1 MRIALTILLLSFI
14 GLSSGLR
21 ADVWVIP
28 IKGVIGPASA
38 DYLVSEL
45 EQAQQQDTSVIIIEL
60 DTPGGLDG
68 AMRSMIQAITQSPVP
83 VATYVT
89 PSGARAASAGTFL
102 LMASHV
108 AAMAPGTNLGAASPV
123 AIGGPGPAPA
133 QEPSERP
140 DATTDQPSSGQ
151 ADEDKRVKATTTLEK
166 KALNDAVA
174 YIRALA
180 ELHGRNADWAETA
193 VSEAASLAAS
203 DALAQG
209 VIDLIA
215 TDRADLIRQLQ
226 GREIQ
231 LQGRTERLEVTGAT
245 IEREPDWRYRLLAV
259 LTNPNVAYILMLVGI
274 YGLILEFYNPGV
286 GLPGVLGGICLLL
299 AMYALQMLPI
309 NYAGLGLMLLGI
321 TLMIL
326 EALSPSFGLF
336 GIGGV
341 IAFALGSTLL
351 MDSDLPGYQIALP
364 LILALS
370 ITSLGLFTLVLSLL
384 LKVRKRPVSTGD
396 QQFQQSQAWVLDGFP
411 GTGRVRFANE
421 IWQAHCPDPLKPQQ
435 KVTVIRR
442 DGVTLHVAPT
452 EEES

>member
-1 MRIALTILLLSFI
+1 MRIALAMVLFCLLGWLPTVQ
-14 GLSSGLR
+14 

-28 IKGVIGPASA
+28 IKGAIGPASA
-38 DYLVSEL
+38 DYLLSEL
-45 EQAQQQDTSVIIIEL
+45 DQAQQQGTSVIIIEL

-68 AMRSMIQAITQSPVP
+68 AMRSMIQGITQSPVP
-83 VATYVT
+83 VVTYVT

-108 AAMAPGTNLGAASPV
+108 AAMAPGTNLGAAAPV
-123 AIGGPGPAPA
+123 SIGGASPAPQPA
-133 QEPSERP
+133 GDE
-140 DATTDQPSSGQ
+140 ATATPEKEAPPATG
-151 ADEDKRVKATTTLEK
+151 EDKRVKTHTTLEK

-203 DALAQG
+203 EALALG
-209 VIDLIA
+209 VVDLIA
-215 TDRADLIRQLQ
+215 NDRADLLRQID
-226 GREIQ
+226 GREVQ
-231 LQGRTERLEVTGAT
+231 LTGGPSVLKVSGAT
-245 IEREPDWRYRLLAV
+245 VERQPDWRYRLLAV

-309 NYAGLGLMLLGI
+309 NYAGLALMLLGI

-364 LILALS
+364 LILGLS
-370 ITSLGLFTLVLSLL
+370 FTSLGLFTLVLTLL
-384 LKVRKRPVSTGD
+384 LKVRRKPVSTGD
-396 QQFQQSQAWVLDGFP
+396 SQFQQSQARVLDGFP
-411 GTGRVRFANE
+411 GRGRVTFANE
-421 IWQAHCPDPLKPQQ
+421 IWQAHCPTALAPDQA
-435 KVTVIRR
+435 VRVVRR
-442 DGVTLHVAPT
+442 EGVTLHVTPIQEA
-452 EEES
+452 S